1 MRSLLPR
8 SLSLA
13 ALLVAACAPPPPPAR
28 PAPIVTAIA
37 PPMASATIAPAPP
50 PDPAIVSVAA
60 APWPLHFALD
70 GDLAEW
76 GSLLPPIPPPP
87 DPALKKP
94 AADVPDE
101 PPPPPNPRDA
111 ASHLAIAVS
120 GEGALIAA
128 DLSGSA
134 RAGIW
139 LGLDAG
145 ASSVPPIGVWQRGGG
160 IAELDCEGPTGTGE
174 PSPPEAIAAC
184 HQLIQ
189 RHAEFTAAH
198 EARFRSMY
206 RIDSEGIRAVKADG
220 TLAPI
225 EGAKA
230 SFKAT
235 STGATVEIALP
246 PKALPR
252 LSDAPLA
259 ALRVIARIA
268 ATPKAPA
275 FAATDWI
282 LVELPE
288 PASFEPW
295 GEIRAKVFET
305 LSTRALYVPS
315 GLSYQP
321 GDPLHVEIVSY
332 DRGLYDTSHVSG
344 SEATLYTK
352 KAALGDV
359 EVGYVSAYGEWIAI
373 LVKGK
378 LVDLVDLPGRLMG
391 IVLRDGAIHV
401 LSYSQYDSEVGSVTA
416 TWSAFVISPD
426 GSHDEGAVQQES
438 GMFNW
443 TDTEEFHDEAFAS
456 FGMRGWTAFTP
467 SGKAEGVEMTWRWNK
482 ALKAYVLRRRS
493 VPVRKRP
500 AKKP

>member
-1 MRSLLPR
+1 MLPVSALL
-8 SLSLA
+8 LA
-13 ALLVAACAPPPPPAR
+13 ACAPMPPPARSVVGAPPPPP
-28 PAPIVTAIA
+28 
-37 PPMASATIAPAPP
+37 SAVPAPAPP
-50 PDPAIVSVAA
+50 QLDPAIVSVAA
-60 APWPLHFALD
+60 VRVPLHFKLD
-70 GDLAEW
+70 GDLGEW
-76 GSLLPPIPPPP
+76 GSLLPPLPAPPPP
-87 DPALKKP
+87 P
-94 AADVPDE
+94 AAKKAPDE
-101 PPPPPNPRDA
+101 PPPLPNPRDA

-120 GEGALIAA
+120 NEGALIAA

-134 RAGIW
+134 RDGIW
-139 LGLDAG
+139 LGVG
-145 ASSVPPIGVWQRGGG
+145 AAAPEIPPIGDYQRGGG
-160 IAELDCEGPTGTGE
+160 VRDFNCEMNPGTGE
-174 PSPPEAIAAC
+174 ANPPEAIAAC
-184 HQLIQ
+184 HELIR
-189 RHAEFTAAH
+189 RHAGFVAAH
-198 EARFRSMY
+198 EARFQKLY
-206 RIDSEGIRAVKADG
+206 RIDREGIRAATTDG
-220 TLAPI
+220 TLASIP
-225 EGAKA
+225 GATAAWKPG
-230 SFKAT
+230 SR
-235 STGATVEIALP
+235 GATVEVSLPAL
-246 PKALPR
+246 ALPR
-252 LSDAPLA
+252 VIEAPLGSLHLVARAVASPRPPVVPA
-259 ALRVIARIA
+259 AEWLWLDLADPV
-268 ATPKAPA
+268 
-275 FAATDWI
+275 
-282 LVELPE
+282 
-288 PASFEPW
+288 SFEPQ
-295 GEIRAKVFET
+295 GELRAKAFDIMRG
-305 LSTRALYVPS
+305 RALGPT